1 MKSWTAA
8 LVVGVVAG
16 GACAADTVNLSKI
29 SGTTNGGAFRAITG
43 QRGTFQ
49 TFCVE
54 RDEYVHNPSWYDISD
69 AAKFGGLN
77 GGNPDPISDTT
88 RALYFAFRKGW
99 VGTQLSTADANVIA
113 DALQVAIWYEEEELT
128 TAQYNSY
135 ITGGNRADE
144 LLSWVPGTLSGA
156 WAGANNVRVM
166 NVWKHATLRTE
177 DYAAQ
182 DQLILIPL
190 PSGAG
195 MAFAGLLGLA
205 AVRRRRG

>member
-1 MKSWTAA
+1 MKAWTAA

-29 SGTTNGGAFRAITG
+29 SGTTNGGAFQAITG

>member
-1 MKSWTAA
+1 MNGWTAA
-8 LVVGVVAG
+8 VVVGVVAG
-16 GACAADTVNLSKI
+16 GACAADTVNLNKV
-29 SGTTNGGAFRAITG
+29 SGTTNGGAFQAVTG

-54 RDEYVHNPSWYDISD
+54 RNEYVHNPSWYDISD
-69 AAKFGGLN
+69 SAKFGGVG

-88 RALYFAFRKGW
+88 KALYFAFRQGW
-99 VGTQLSTADANVIA
+99 VGGQLSTANANVIA
-113 DALQVAIWYEEEELT
+113 DALQVAIWYEENELT
-128 TAQYNSY
+128 TAEYNSY
-135 ITGGNRADE
+135 ISGGNRADE

-177 DYAAQ
+177 QYAAQ
-182 DQLILIPL
+182 DQLIIIPL

-195 MAFAGLLGLA
+195 MAFTGLLGLV
-205 AVRRRRG
+205 AVRRRR